1 MPRFRKRRTSRS
13 RARRYVK
20 KLDPEVWLRRFGQTA
35 PVARASWV
43 FSSVKMTATE
53 EPILEAL
60 KGTAVPPEK
69 YAYFL
74 ATGKEALEAATTAGS
89 QAAVDEL
96 TRVALERVWRD
107 ITTWEVEAIYERARE
122 LGEPWEAEGW
132 TDTEGWDTGGQLT
145 LEALIQATG
154 EIVDPQTI
162 ENALIP
168 VGVGSTMGEEYQ
180 EATQYYTIPVGYVDS
195 GTVGWVVVGEE

>member
-1 MPRFRKRRTSRS
+1 VPRFRKRRTSRS
-13 RARRYVK
+13 RSRRYVK
-20 KLDPEVWLRRFGQTA
+20 KLDPEVWLRRFGQVA

-60 KGTAVPPEK
+60 EGTTVPPEK

-74 ATGKEALEAATTAGS
+74 ATGKEALEAATTVGS
-89 QAAVDEL
+89 QTALDEL
-96 TRVALERVWRD
+96 VRVALERIWRD
-107 ITTWEVEAIYERARE
+107 ITTWEVEAIYRRARE
-122 LGEPWEAEGW
+122 LGGAWEVEGW
-132 TDTEGWDTGGQLT
+132 TQVEGWDIDGQLT
-145 LEALIQATG
+145 LENLVQATG

-168 VGVGSTMGEEYQ
+168 VNVGAEMGEEYR
-180 EATQYYTIPVGYVDS
+180 EATQYYTSLVEYVDS
-195 GTVGWVVVGEE
+195 GTTDWTVVGGE